1 MSFLAAL
8 PGIAGI
14 IGSLFG
20 GKGKQTQYTGMQNPQ
35 QAEMLK
41 RLLAMGGQ
49 RMGQQSAGM
58 QPGMDAMNM
67 LYSTFFG
74 RPYQPQQQR
83 QIPVTNKPVMGP
95 PGDIPSYAQG
105 GIAWQPQ
112 IAQLGERGP
121 EAVVP
126 LQNMMGQMGGAM
138 GAPMPMGQPPPMGG
152 VPGMMGAMQGQ
163 MGGGQQMSPNMQN
176 QMGQM
181 RGQMGMGQQQQGMN
195 PQMQNMMGQMGG
207 QMPGGNTG
215 MPGGLQALIAQ
226 LMRRRAGGMG
236 MGQQQQGMARQYGA

>member
-20 GKGKQTQYTGMQNPQ
+20 GKGKKTEYTGMQNPQ

-74 RPYQPQQQR
+74 RPYQPQQQ
-83 QIPVTNKPVMGP
+83 QQTPMGYPAMNKP
-95 PGDIPSYAQG
+95 S
-105 GIAWQPQ
+105 
-112 IAQLGERGP
+112 
-121 EAVVP
+121 
-126 LQNMMGQMGGAM
+126 MMM
-138 GAPMPMGQPPPMGG
+138 
-152 VPGMMGAMQGQ
+152 
-163 MGGGQQMSPNMQN
+163 
-176 QMGQM
+176 
-181 RGQMGMGQQQQGMN
+181 
-195 PQMQNMMGQMGG
+195 
-207 QMPGGNTG
+207 
-215 MPGGLQALIAQ
+215 
-226 LMRRRAGGMG
+226 
-236 MGQQQQGMARQYGA
+236 